1 MKDQTQ
7 AGDGATAGVQFRPGA
22 GDTAVAGGVYEF
34 VCRDADGNVKW
45 TETASNRIVD
55 QGLGYMLAVAVAGLA
70 AITTWFMGLKG
81 TGAVAA
87 GDTYASH
94 AGWAELTAYSETAR
108 PAWTV
113 PAGAALSKANGT
125 AIRFTAN
132 GAMTVAGCFIA
143 SASAK
148 GDTAAAG
155 ARLWGAVDFA
165 AARTM
170 AANDTLDVTYTATVA
185 AA

>member
-7 AGDGATAGVQFRPGA
+7 AGDGATAGITFRPGA
-22 GDTAVAGGVYEF
+22 SDAAQASGTYTF

-45 TETASNRIVD
+45 TETAANRIVD
-55 QGLGYMLAVAVAGLA
+55 QGLGYMLATAVAGLA
-70 AITTWFMGLKG
+70 QITTWFMGLKG
-81 TGAVAA
+81 TGTVAA
-87 GDTYASH
+87 ADTYASH
-94 AGWAELTAYSETAR
+94 AGWAELTAYSEAAR
-108 PAWTV
+108 PAWSP

-165 AARTM
+165 TARTM
-170 AANDTLDVTYTATVA
+170 ATNDTLDVTYTASITA
-185 AA
+185 A